1 MQEDATTQEDEKGKG
16 FINLYIQVIA
26 CCCLSR
32 TSRYSGDSCYIAN
45 QILQNLQNE
54 VYQALIATRRENNA
68 LVRAG
73 IGHFVS
79 YFPASPV
86 ESFTHC

>member
-1 MQEDATTQEDEKGKG
+1 MQATTQEHEKGKG
-16 FINLYIQVIA
+16 FIKLYIQVIA
-26 CCCLSR
+26 CRCLSQ

-54 VYQALIATRRENNA
+54 LYQALIATRRENNS

-79 YFPASPV
+79 YFPALPV